1 MMRGLFLSILVP
13 VLLRADARP
22 ALSGEERTN
31 GEQVLKE
38 VTPMLP
44 EARSACAQV
53 VDATGGVLASAVW
66 VGADGY
72 FLTKASETPEIE
84 KGRIRWEAAK
94 SAAIR
99 EIKRLPEHD
108 LLLAQAV
115 GVADVKPVVF
125 DVASPLPEYGEWMAA
140 PVKGGGEIRIGVIS
154 ARARGIPGLGAAM
167 GIRMDEKPGRSG
179 VRVLSIAEDSP
190 AGAAGLQGGDVILKI
205 DGEAVADFK
214 AVHESIKKRQPGDLV
229 QVTYRRK
236 DKVEVARVRLASRTR
251 IMMNWEGEDF
261 ANGGISVRT
270 DHFARVLQ
278 HDLPLSPEDMGG
290 PLYDLRGRALGI
302 NIARVDR
309 VTTFAL
315 PAGVFWKQVAPLIEA
330 DRHPPRAIRP

>member
-1 MMRGLFLSILVP
+1 MRCLFMPILLP
-13 VLLRADARP
+13 ALLWADARP
-22 ALSGEERTN
+22 TLNGEERTN
-31 GEQVLKE
+31 GEKVLKE
-38 VTPMLP
+38 VAPMLP
-44 EARSACAQV
+44 EARAACAQV
-53 VDATGGVLASAVW
+53 LDEKGGVLASAVW

-72 FLTKASETPEIE
+72 FLTKASETPDIE
-84 KGRIRWEAAK
+84 KGCIRWQGAK

-99 EIKRLPEHD
+99 EIRRLPGHD

-115 GVADVKPVVF
+115 GVAGVKPVVF
-125 DVASPLPEYGEWMAA
+125 DAAAPLPEYGEWTAA
-140 PVKGGGEIRIGVIS
+140 PVKGGAEIRIGVIS

-167 GIRMDEKPGRSG
+167 GIRMDEKPNKEG
-179 VRVLSIAEDSP
+179 VRILSIAEDSP
-190 AGAAGLQGGDVILKI
+190 AGTAGLQGGDVILRM
-205 DGEAVADFK
+205 DGEAVGDFK
-214 AVHESIKKRQPGDLV
+214 AVHESIKKRQPGDQV

-236 DKVEVARVRLASRTR
+236 DKEAVARVRLASRTR
-251 IMMNWEGEDF
+251 VMMNWEGEDF

-278 HDLPLSPEDMGG
+278 HDLPLGPQDMGG
-290 PLYDLRGRALGI
+290 PLYDLKGRALGI

-315 PAGVFWKQVAPLIEA
+315 PAGVFWKEVALLIEA

>member
-1 MMRGLFLSILVP
+1 MTRCLLMSILVP
-13 VLLRADARP
+13 ALLWADARP

-31 GEQVLKE
+31 GGQVLME

-53 VDATGGVLASAVW
+53 VDAKGGALAAAVW

-72 FLTKASETPEIE
+72 FLTKASEVPEIE
-84 KGRIRWEAAK
+84 KGSIRWQGTK

-99 EIKRLPEHD
+99 EIRRLPEHD

-115 GVADVKPVVF
+115 GVAGVQAVKF
-125 DVASPLPEYGEWMAA
+125 DPAAPLPEHGEWMAA

-154 ARARGIPGLGAAM
+154 AMARRIPGLGAAM
-167 GIRMDEKPGRSG
+167 GIRMDEKPGKEGGRI
-179 VRVLSIAEDSP
+179 LSIAEDSP
-190 AGAAGLQGGDVILKI
+190 AGLAGLQGGDVILKI
-205 DGEAVADFK
+205 EGEPVTDFK
-214 AVHESIKKRQPGDLV
+214 AVHESIKKRQPGDQV

-236 DKVEVARVRLASRTR
+236 DGTAVARVRLASRSK

-261 ANGGISVRT
+261 ANGGISIRT
-270 DHFARVLQ
+270 DHFSRVLQ
-278 HDLPLSPEDMGG
+278 HDLPLSTQDMGG
-290 PLYDLRGRALGI
+290 ALYDLKGRALGI

-315 PAGVFWKQVAPLIEA
+315 PAGSFWKDVVPLIEA
-330 DRHPPRAIRP
+330 DRHPPRAVRP